1 MFEERSAVDQP
12 HAPII
17 AAVVVA
23 RRMKDAAKSLLG
35 NKPDA
40 VIKERANV
48 GALVR

>member
-1 MFEERSAVDQP
+1 MLEERSAVEQR
-12 HAPII
+12 HVPII

-23 RRMKDAAKSLLG
+23 WRMKDAAKSFLG